1 MFKIIFWIS
10 IGIIFYVY
18 VGYPLLLIILSK
30 FIKKP
35 VKEGRI
41 EPSVS
46 MIIAAYNEEKVIGE
60 KLENSLSLNYPK
72 DKLEIIVASNG
83 STDKTDSIV
92 KKYSKRGVRLESYKK
107 AKKTNAQNLTV
118 PRAKGEIIVFS
129 DANAIYHKDTLRQ
142 LMRNFA
148 DSSVGV
154 VCGRSILKS
163 AETSSV
169 GIKESLYLRY
179 EYWIRENQS
188 KIGSCVTGS
197 GEMLAIR
204 KELYQKINENY
215 MEDFMLPL
223 LVLEKGYRVIF
234 EPKAFSSEKTSGVAS
249 DVFRCKARIITQDFT
264 AFFSVIGRLIIH
276 TPMVAVQLISR
287 KLLRWLVPFFL
298 IVILYTN
305 ILLRGFFTYNLILT
319 CQFSFYL
326 IALVAYVL
334 EKRDIKIGLLSIP
347 YYFVLVNLASAL
359 GVSRSIFGI
368 RLPSWG
374 KYR

>member
-1 MFKIIFWIS
+1 MVKILFWICA
-10 IGIIFYVY
+10 GIVLYVY
-18 VGYPLLLIILSK
+18 FGYPLLLIILSK

-35 VKEGRI
+35 VKKGNI
-41 EPSVS
+41 EPSVT
-46 MIIAAYNEEKVIGE
+46 IIVAAYNEEKCIKQ
-60 KLENSLSLNYPK
+60 KLENCLSLNYPR
-72 DKLEIIVASNG
+72 DKLEVIVASNG
-83 STDKTDSIV
+83 STDNTNNIV
-92 KKYSKRGVRLESYKK
+92 RDYLTQGIKLEVFKEPS
-107 AKKTNAQNLTV
+107 KTNAQNLTV

-129 DANAIYHKDTLRQ
+129 DANAIYHKDALFQ
-142 LMRNFA
+142 LMANFA
-148 DSSVGV
+148 DPKVGV

-169 GIKESLYLRY
+169 DMKESLYLRY
-179 EYWIRENQS
+179 EYWIRKNQS

-249 DVFRCKARIITQDFT
+249 DIFRCKVRIITQDFT

-276 TPMVAVQLISR
+276 TPMVAVQLISH
-287 KLLRWLVPFFL
+287 KLLRWLIPFFL
-298 IVILYTN
+298 IVLLYIN
-305 ILLRGFFTYNLILT
+305 IFLRGSFTYNLILT

-326 IALVAYVL
+326 IALVAHVL

-359 GVSRSIFGI
+359 GVSLSIFGT
-368 RLPSWG
+368 RLPSWE